1 MSERK
6 SFTFRKE
13 WRDAMTGLSKRE
25 RQTVYEAII
34 DYGITGECADLS
46 PSEEIAFSFVKAAID
61 NDAER
66 SREVSLR
73 RAEAGRKGGAPKG
86 NDNAKKRDTESTAQ
100 IVKAAKQ
107 PVVTTGANA
116 EFEKWL
122 KEKCPYVY
130 EHIPM
135 MTDEEFNKLK
145 KEYGSKAISEVCL
158 DLENRKDLRK
168 RYASMYRTLLNWLK
182 NYVKSNSNG
191 TAVRTNNQTAQDRA
205 NDAAGSVARLLAEDD
220 AG

>member
-13 WRDAMTGLSKRE
+13 WRDAITGLSKRE
-25 RQTVYEAII
+25 RQAVYEAII
-34 DYGITGECADLS
+34 DYGITGEYADLT
-46 PSEEIAFSFVKAAID
+46 PSETIAFSFVKAALD

-86 NDNAKKRDTESTAQ
+86 NENAKRRDTEP
-100 IVKAAKQ
+100 KAPATTPKKQ

-145 KEYGSKAISEVCL
+145 TVYGSKAISEVCL

-182 NYVKSNSNG
+182 IHVKSQNNG
-191 TAVRTNNQTAQDRA
+191 TAVRTNNQSAQDRA
-205 NDAAGSVARLLAEDD
+205 NDAANSVARLLAEDD